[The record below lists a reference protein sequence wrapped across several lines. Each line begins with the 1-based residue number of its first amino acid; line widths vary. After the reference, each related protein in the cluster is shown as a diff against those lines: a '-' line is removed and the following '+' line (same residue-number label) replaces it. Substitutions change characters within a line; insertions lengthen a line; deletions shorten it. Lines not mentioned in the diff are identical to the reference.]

1 MFQTGPI
8 AAATQSDLT
17 REIADR
23 LGTALSTHLE
33 QVYAPDQRKS
43 LRLFSA
49 TETADL
55 LRVSGQFLRKCHSDG
70 SLPEPAVNRNGR
82 RFYSCA
88 EMWQMRQ
95 LLEETARSPGKY
107 VPGRRDGDKLQVIQ
121 LMNFKGGSA
130 KSTAT
135 IHLCHYLA
143 LNGYR
148 VLAIDLDPQGS
159 LTGFCGL
166 QTELEF
172 DGATIYDAL
181 RYDDPLPLSDVIVD
195 TYFPGLDLAPA
206 RLILSE
212 FETETAVNAGRGA
225 AFFERLSN
233 ALAPIESNYDVV
245 IIDSPPALGFLT
257 LTGLYAAT
265 SVLVPM
271 TPSMLDLASTQQFI
285 EMTSAYLG
293 VIEDTGV
300 PIDHDFFNF
309 LITRDDPTDI
319 PSQQIVTLMR
329 ALFQDR
335 VVASTALRSTAIADA
350 SMLKMSI
357 YEVARADMTRSTYDR
372 ARASMDAV
380 GADVADLIQN
390 AWGRN

>member
-1 MFQTGPI
+1 MFQTAPI
-8 AAATQSDLT
+8 SAASQSEVT
-17 REIADR
+17 EQMAER
-23 LGTALSTHLE
+23 LKTALTTHLQ

-43 LRLFSA
+43 LRDFSA

-55 LRVSGQFLRKCHSDG
+55 LGVSGQFLRKGHSEG
-70 SLPEPAVNRNGR
+70 SLPEPAVNKGGR
-82 RFYSCA
+82 RSYSGDEIWA
-88 EMWQMRQ
+88 MRQ
-95 LLEETARSPGKY
+95 ALEAGSRTKGKY
-107 VPGRRDGDKLQVIQ
+107 LPGRREGDKLQVIQ

-172 DGATIYDAL
+172 DGPTIYDAL
-181 RYDDPLPLSDVIVD
+181 RYEDPLPLSDVIVD
-195 TYFPGLDLAPA
+195 TYFPALDLAPA

-225 AFFERLSN
+225 AFFERLSD
-233 ALAPIESNYDVV
+233 ALAPVEDNYDVV

-257 LTGLYAAT
+257 LTGLFAAT

-300 PIDHDFFNF
+300 RMDHDFFC
-309 LITRDDPTDI
+309 LYSRRDIVWAVRNRMKRDLVIRAMDILVDLSQPPKVCINQTDRG
-319 PSQQIVTLMR
+319 S
-329 ALFQDR
+329 
-335 VVASTALRSTAIADA
+335 
-350 SMLKMSI
+350 
-357 YEVARADMTRSTYDR
+357 
-372 ARASMDAV
+372 
-380 GADVADLIQN
+380 
-390 AWGRN
+390 

>member
-1 MFQTGPI
+1 MIQTAPI
-8 AAATQSDLT
+8 S
-17 REIADR
+17 ADSQTDVTNEMAER
-23 LGTALSTHLE
+23 LRTALATHLE
-33 QVYAPDQRKS
+33 QVYAPDQVKR

-49 TETADL
+49 TETAEL
-55 LRVSGQFLRKCHSDG
+55 LGVSGQFLRKGHSEG
-70 SLPEPAVNRNGR
+70 TLPEPAVNNSGR
-82 RFYSCA
+82 RSYSGD
-88 EMWQMRQ
+88 EIWQMRQ
-95 LLEETARSPGKY
+95 ILEETSRSPGKY
-107 VPGRRDGDKLQVIQ
+107 VPGRRDGDKMQVIQ

-135 IHLCHYLA
+135 VHLCHYLA
-143 LNGYR
+143 LSGYR

-212 FETETAVNAGRGA
+212 FETETAVNAGRGE

-233 ALAPIESNYDVV
+233 ALAPLEANYDVV
-245 IIDSPPALGFLT
+245 VIDSPPALGFLT

-293 VIEDTGV
+293 VIEDSGV
-300 PIDHDFFNF
+300 RLEHDFFNF
-309 LITRDDPTDI
+309 LITRDDPNDI

-335 VVASTALRSTAIADA
+335 IIPSTALRSTAIADA

-357 YEVARADMTRSTYDR
+357 YEVARSEMTRSTYDR
-372 ARASMDAV
+372 ARASMDAI
-380 GADVADLIQN
+380 GGDVAALIQK
-390 AWGRN
+390 AWGR